1 MRILHFYSSKVFAG
15 LERHVE
21 ELSFQQSHNNEVAVV
36 GPSNLKDKFRSNYIV
51 LNTNQWR
58 HSPFIKWDVKK
69 ILESFNP
76 DIVHTH
82 AFKMTS
88 IVAGV
93 NKNFKHVSTI
103 HGSKKNIHPFFQSD
117 FIFGVSE
124 KSLGNLSL
132 RNSQVLENWVDENRF
147 KNFKKSEGEYALYLG
162 RFEAV
167 KNLQRLIKSWQNVKE
182 KLLLVGDGK
191 QKKEIISFVR
201 FNGLENIVSIDES
214 SDNVSKIL
222 EKAKVLIISSDREG
236 SPKVV
241 YEALYCGVPV
251 LSTDCGNLKDLLPS
265 SCVSKIDDSDFKKLL
280 SRWSKDFSLLKNE
293 QRDVF
298 TKIKNENTL
307 KVKAQEVLEIYKSLL
322 SKASK

>member
-69 ILESFNP
+69 VLESFNP

-88 IVAGV
+88 IVGGI

-103 HGSKKNIHPFFQSD
+103 HGSKKNIHPFLQSD

-124 KSLGNLSL
+124 KSLENLSL

-167 KNLQRLIKSWQNVKE
+167 KNLQRLIKSWQNIKE

-201 FNGLENIVSIDES
+201 FYGLENIVSIDES

-280 SRWSKDFSLLKNE
+280 SRWSKNFSLLKNE

>member
-88 IVAGV
+88 FVAGV
-93 NKNFKHVSTI
+93 NKNFNHVSTI
-103 HGSKKNIHPFFQSD
+103 HGSKKNIHPFLQSD

-147 KNFKKSEGEYALYLG
+147 KNFKKSEGAYALYLG

-167 KNLQRLIKSWQNVKE
+167 KNLQRLIKSWQNIKE

>member
-58 HSPFIKWDVKK
+58 YSPFIKWDVKK

-103 HGSKKNIHPFFQSD
+103 HGSKKNIHPFLQSD

-167 KNLQRLIKSWQNVKE
+167 KNLQRLIKSWQNIKE

>member
-1 MRILHFYSSKVFAG
+1 MKILHFYSSKVFAG

-103 HGSKKNIHPFFQSD
+103 HGSKKNIHPFLQSD

-167 KNLQRLIKSWQNVKE
+167 KNLQRLIKSWQNIKE

>member
-1 MRILHFYSSKVFAG
+1 MYKRQ

-69 ILESFNP
+69 VLESFNP

-88 IVAGV
+88 IVGGI

-103 HGSKKNIHPFFQSD
+103 HGSKKNIHPFLQSD

-124 KSLGNLSL
+124 KSLENLSL

-167 KNLQRLIKSWQNVKE
+167 KNLQRLIKSWQNIKE

-251 LSTDCGNLKDLLPS
+251 LSTNCGNLKDLLPS

>member
-103 HGSKKNIHPFFQSD
+103 HGSKKNIHPFLQSD

-162 RFEAV
+162 RFEAS
-167 KNLQRLIKSWQNVKE
+167 NLPRYRAYSPSLFLKFLN
-182 KLLLVGDGK
+182 L
-191 QKKEIISFVR
+191 F
-201 FNGLENIVSIDES
+201 S
-214 SDNVSKIL
+214 STQF
-222 EKAKVLIISSDREG
+222 SS
-236 SPKVV
+236 
-241 YEALYCGVPV
+241 
-251 LSTDCGNLKDLLPS
+251 T
-265 SCVSKIDDSDFKKLL
+265 
-280 SRWSKDFSLLKNE
+280 
-293 QRDVF
+293 
-298 TKIKNENTL
+298 
-307 KVKAQEVLEIYKSLL
+307 
-322 SKASK
+322 

>member
-69 ILESFNP
+69 VLESFNP

-93 NKNFKHVSTI
+93 TKNFKHVSTI
-103 HGSKKNIHPFFQSD
+103 HGSKKNIHPFLQSD

-167 KNLQRLIKSWQNVKE
+167 KNLQRLIKSWQNIKE

-191 QKKEIISFVR
+191 QKKEIISLVR

-280 SRWSKDFSLLKNE
+280 SRWSKNFSLLKNE

>member
-93 NKNFKHVSTI
+93 NKNLKHVSTI
-103 HGSKKNIHPFFQSD
+103 HGSKKNIHPFLQSD

-124 KSLGNLSL
+124 KSLGNHSL
-132 RNSQVLENWVDENRF
+132 PNSQVLENWVDENRF

-167 KNLQRLIKSWQNVKE
+167 KNLQRLIKSWQNIKE

-191 QKKEIISFVR
+191 QRKEIISFVR

>member
-1 MRILHFYSSKVFAG
+1 MRVLHFYSSKVFAG

-167 KNLQRLIKSWQNVKE
+167 KNLQRLIKSWQNIKE

>member
-1 MRILHFYSSKVFAG
+1 MKILHFYSSKVFAG

-58 HSPFIKWDVKK
+58 YSPFIKWDVKK

-103 HGSKKNIHPFFQSD
+103 HGSKKNIHPFLQSD

-124 KSLGNLSL
+124 KSLGNHSL
-132 RNSQVLENWVDENRF
+132 PNSQVLENWVDENRF

>member
-1 MRILHFYSSKVFAG
+1 MRVLHFYSSKVFAG

-103 HGSKKNIHPFFQSD
+103 HGSKKNIHPFLQSD

-124 KSLGNLSL
+124 KSLGNHSL
-132 RNSQVLENWVDENRF
+132 PNSQVLENWVDENRF

-167 KNLQRLIKSWQNVKE
+167 KNLQRLIKSWQNIKE

>member
-1 MRILHFYSSKVFAG
+1 MKILHFYSSKVFAG

-103 HGSKKNIHPFFQSD
+103 HGSKKNIHPFLQSD

-167 KNLQRLIKSWQNVKE
+167 KNLQRLIKSWQNIKE

-298 TKIKNENTL
+298 TKIKNKNTL
-307 KVKAQEVLEIYKSLL
+307 KVKAQEVLEIYESLF

>member
-88 IVAGV
+88 FVAGV

-103 HGSKKNIHPFFQSD
+103 HGSKKNIHPFLQSD

-124 KSLGNLSL
+124 KSLGNHSL
-132 RNSQVLENWVDENRF
+132 PNSQVLENWVDENRF

-167 KNLQRLIKSWQNVKE
+167 KNLQRLIKSWQNIKE
-182 KLLLVGDGK
+182 KLILVGDGK
-191 QKKEIISFVR
+191 QRKEIISFVR

>member
-69 ILESFNP
+69 VLESFNP

-103 HGSKKNIHPFFQSD
+103 HGSKKNIHPFLQSD

-167 KNLQRLIKSWQNVKE
+167 KNLQRLIKSWQNIKE

-191 QKKEIISFVR
+191 QKKEIISLVR

-280 SRWSKDFSLLKNE
+280 SRWSKNFSLLKNE

>member
-69 ILESFNP
+69 VLESFNP

-103 HGSKKNIHPFFQSD
+103 HGSKKNIHPFLQSD

-167 KNLQRLIKSWQNVKE
+167 KNLQRLIKSWQNIKE

-191 QKKEIISFVR
+191 QKKEIISFVK

-280 SRWSKDFSLLKNE
+280 SRWSKNFSLLKNE

>member
-69 ILESFNP
+69 VLESFNP

-88 IVAGV
+88 IVGGI

-103 HGSKKNIHPFFQSD
+103 HGSKKNIHPFLQSD

-124 KSLGNLSL
+124 KSLKNLSL

-167 KNLQRLIKSWQNVKE
+167 KNLQRLIKSWQNIKE

-280 SRWSKDFSLLKNE
+280 YRWSKNFSLLKNE

-307 KVKAQEVLEIYKSLL
+307 KVKAQEVLEIYKGLL

>member
-36 GPSNLKDKFRSNYIV
+36 GPSSIKDKFRSNYIV

-58 HSPFIKWDVKK
+58 HSPSIKWDVKK
-69 ILESFNP
+69 VLESFNP

-103 HGSKKNIHPFFQSD
+103 HGTKKNIHPFLQSD

-167 KNLQRLIKSWQNVKE
+167 KNLQRLIKSWQNIKE

-191 QKKEIISFVR
+191 QKKEIISFVK

-280 SRWSKDFSLLKNE
+280 SRWSKNFSLLKNE

>member
-36 GPSNLKDKFRSNYIV
+36 GPSSLKDKFRSNYIV

-58 HSPFIKWDVKK
+58 HSPFMKWDVKK
-69 ILESFNP
+69 VLESFNP

-103 HGSKKNIHPFFQSD
+103 HGSKKNIHPFLQSD

-167 KNLQRLIKSWQNVKE
+167 KNLQRLIKSWQNIRE

-201 FNGLENIVSIDES
+201 FNGLENIISIDES

-280 SRWSKDFSLLKNE
+280 SRWSKNFSLLKNE

>member
-69 ILESFNP
+69 VLESFNP

-88 IVAGV
+88 IVGGI

-103 HGSKKNIHPFFQSD
+103 HGSKKNIHPFLQSD

-124 KSLGNLSL
+124 KSLKNLSL

-167 KNLQRLIKSWQNVKE
+167 KNLQRLIKSWQNIKE

-201 FNGLENIVSIDES
+201 FYGLENIVSIDES

-280 SRWSKDFSLLKNE
+280 SRWSKNFSLLKNE

-307 KVKAQEVLEIYKSLL
+307 KVKAQEVLEIYKGLL

>member
-36 GPSNLKDKFRSNYIV
+36 GPSSIKDKFRSNYIV

-58 HSPFIKWDVKK
+58 HSPSIKWDVKK
-69 ILESFNP
+69 VLESFNP

-103 HGSKKNIHPFFQSD
+103 HGTKKNIHPFLQSD

-167 KNLQRLIKSWQNVKE
+167 KNLQRLIKSWQNIKE

-280 SRWSKDFSLLKNE
+280 SRWSKNFSLLKNE

>member
-1 MRILHFYSSKVFAG
+1 MRVLHFYSSKVFAG

-21 ELSFQQSHNNEVAVV
+21 ELSFQQSQNNEVAVV

-167 KNLQRLIKSWQNVKE
+167 KNLQRLIKSWQNIKE

>member
-69 ILESFNP
+69 VLESFNP

-103 HGSKKNIHPFFQSD
+103 HGSKKNIHPFLQSD

-167 KNLQRLIKSWQNVKE
+167 KNLQRLIKSWQNIRE

-201 FNGLENIVSIDES
+201 FNGLENIISIDES

-280 SRWSKDFSLLKNE
+280 SRWSKNFSLLKNE

>member
-1 MRILHFYSSKVFAG
+1 MKILHFYSSKVFAG

-103 HGSKKNIHPFFQSD
+103 HGSKKNIHPFLQSD

-167 KNLQRLIKSWQNVKE
+167 KNLQRLIKSWQNIKE

-201 FNGLENIVSIDES
+201 FNGLENIVSIYES

>member
-36 GPSNLKDKFRSNYIV
+36 GPSSIKDKFRSNYIV

-69 ILESFNP
+69 VLESFNP

-103 HGSKKNIHPFFQSD
+103 HGSKKNIHPFLQSD

-167 KNLQRLIKSWQNVKE
+167 KNLQRLIKSWQNIKE

-280 SRWSKDFSLLKNE
+280 SRWSKNFSLLKNE

>member
-58 HSPFIKWDVKK
+58 YSPFIKWDVKK

-103 HGSKKNIHPFFQSD
+103 HGSKKNIHPFLQSD

-167 KNLQRLIKSWQNVKE
+167 KNLQRLIKSWQNIKE

-201 FNGLENIVSIDES
+201 FNGLENIVSIYES

-280 SRWSKDFSLLKNE
+280 SRWSNDFSLLKNE

>member
-69 ILESFNP
+69 VLESFNP

-88 IVAGV
+88 IVGGI

-103 HGSKKNIHPFFQSD
+103 HGSKKNIHPFLQSD

-124 KSLGNLSL
+124 KSLENLSL

-167 KNLQRLIKSWQNVKE
+167 KNLQRLIKSWQNIKE

-280 SRWSKDFSLLKNE
+280 SRWSKNFSLLKNE

-307 KVKAQEVLEIYKSLL
+307 KVKAQEVLEIYKGLL

>member
-1 MRILHFYSSKVFAG
+1 M
-15 LERHVE
+15 
-21 ELSFQQSHNNEVAVV
+21 
-36 GPSNLKDKFRSNYIV
+36 
-51 LNTNQWR
+51 
-58 HSPFIKWDVKK
+58 
-69 ILESFNP
+69 
-76 DIVHTH
+76 
-82 AFKMTS
+82 
-88 IVAGV
+88 
-93 NKNFKHVSTI
+93 
-103 HGSKKNIHPFFQSD
+103 
-117 FIFGVSE
+117 
-124 KSLGNLSL
+124 
-132 RNSQVLENWVDENRF
+132 LENWVDENRF

-162 RFEAV
+162 RIEAV
-167 KNLQRLIKSWQNVKE
+167 KNLQRLIKSWQNIKE

>member
-103 HGSKKNIHPFFQSD
+103 HGSKKNIHPFLQSD

-132 RNSQVLENWVDENRF
+132 LNSQVLENWVDENRF

-167 KNLQRLIKSWQNVKE
+167 KNLQRLIKSWQNIKE

>member
-103 HGSKKNIHPFFQSD
+103 HGSKKNIHPFLQSD

-167 KNLQRLIKSWQNVKE
+167 KNLQRLIKSWQNIKE

>member
-21 ELSFQQSHNNEVAVV
+21 ELSFQQSQNNEVAVV

-103 HGSKKNIHPFFQSD
+103 HGSKKNIHPFLQSD

-167 KNLQRLIKSWQNVKE
+167 KNLQRLIKSWQNIKE

>member
-69 ILESFNP
+69 VLESFNP

-88 IVAGV
+88 IVGGI

-103 HGSKKNIHPFFQSD
+103 HGIKKNIHPFLQSD

-124 KSLGNLSL
+124 KSLKNLSL

-167 KNLQRLIKSWQNVKE
+167 KNLQRLIKSWQDIKE

-280 SRWSKDFSLLKNE
+280 SRWSKNFSLLKNE

>member
-103 HGSKKNIHPFFQSD
+103 HGSKKNIHPFLQSD

-167 KNLQRLIKSWQNVKE
+167 KNLQRLIKSWQNIKE

-201 FNGLENIVSIDES
+201 FNGLENIVSIYES

>member
-69 ILESFNP
+69 VLESFNP

-88 IVAGV
+88 IVGGI

-103 HGSKKNIHPFFQSD
+103 HGSKKNIHPFLQSD

-124 KSLGNLSL
+124 KSLKNLSL

-167 KNLQRLIKSWQNVKE
+167 KNLQRLIKSWQNIKE

-280 SRWSKDFSLLKNE
+280 SRWSKNFSLLKNE

-307 KVKAQEVLEIYKSLL
+307 KVKAQEVLEIYKGLL

>member
-21 ELSFQQSHNNEVAVV
+21 ELSFQQSQNNEVAVV

-103 HGSKKNIHPFFQSD
+103 HGSKKNIHPFLQSD

-132 RNSQVLENWVDENRF
+132 LNSQVLENWVDENRF

-167 KNLQRLIKSWQNVKE
+167 KNLQRLIKSWQNIKE

>member
-69 ILESFNP
+69 VLESFNP

-88 IVAGV
+88 IVGGI

-103 HGSKKNIHPFFQSD
+103 HGSKKNIHPFLQSD

-124 KSLGNLSL
+124 KSLKNLSL

-167 KNLQRLIKSWQNVKE
+167 KNLQRLIKSWQNIKE

-201 FNGLENIVSIDES
+201 FYGLGNIVSIDES

-280 SRWSKDFSLLKNE
+280 SRWSKNFSLLKNE

>member
-36 GPSNLKDKFRSNYIV
+36 GPSNLKDKFRSNYLV

-103 HGSKKNIHPFFQSD
+103 HGSKKNIHPFLQSD

-167 KNLQRLIKSWQNVKE
+167 KNLQRLIKSWQNIKE

>member
-1 MRILHFYSSKVFAG
+1 M
-15 LERHVE
+15 
-21 ELSFQQSHNNEVAVV
+21 
-36 GPSNLKDKFRSNYIV
+36 
-51 LNTNQWR
+51 
-58 HSPFIKWDVKK
+58 
-69 ILESFNP
+69 
-76 DIVHTH
+76 
-82 AFKMTS
+82 
-88 IVAGV
+88 
-93 NKNFKHVSTI
+93 
-103 HGSKKNIHPFFQSD
+103 
-117 FIFGVSE
+117 
-124 KSLGNLSL
+124 
-132 RNSQVLENWVDENRF
+132 
-147 KNFKKSEGEYALYLG
+147 
-162 RFEAV
+162 
-167 KNLQRLIKSWQNVKE
+167 IKSWQNIKE

>member
-1 MRILHFYSSKVFAG
+1 
-15 LERHVE
+15 
-21 ELSFQQSHNNEVAVV
+21 
-36 GPSNLKDKFRSNYIV
+36 
-51 LNTNQWR
+51 
-58 HSPFIKWDVKK
+58 
-69 ILESFNP
+69 
-76 DIVHTH
+76 
-82 AFKMTS
+82 MTS

-103 HGSKKNIHPFFQSD
+103 HGSKKNIHPFLQSD

-167 KNLQRLIKSWQNVKE
+167 KNLQRLIKSWQNIKE

>member
-69 ILESFNP
+69 VLESFNP

-103 HGSKKNIHPFFQSD
+103 HGSKKNIHPFLQSD

-167 KNLQRLIKSWQNVKE
+167 KNLQRLIKSWQNIKE

-280 SRWSKDFSLLKNE
+280 SRWSKNFSLLKNE

>member
-69 ILESFNP
+69 VLESFNP

-88 IVAGV
+88 IVGGI

-103 HGSKKNIHPFFQSD
+103 HGIKKNIHPFLQSD

-124 KSLGNLSL
+124 KSLENLSL

-167 KNLQRLIKSWQNVKE
+167 KNLQRLIKSWQNIKE

-280 SRWSKDFSLLKNE
+280 SRWSKNFSLLKNE